1 MKQRHLLSTA
11 VACALIGTSA
21 SAANLVADGRGNAMG
36 NTGVTSADYL
46 LAPFYNPALTAVYRD
61 EDDFGILAPA
71 IGFTARDTDES
82 LTTLDDLQDTIEQY
96 EDSGSSNVSLRND
109 LNTHLDNLSDDKP
122 LAVSV
127 GGGLAVAVPFGLV
140 SGNFYTRGY
149 AEIIAQTDIAE
160 SDTSIVD
167 EDLRVAD
174 RYNNSNVNM
183 AAFGYVEYGVT
194 LAKRMTLAGQD
205 FSFGVTPKYQELT
218 TYSETLTVEDFDL
231 SDYDE
236 SETSKSAFNLDL
248 GAVWFYNDFRAGIA
262 IKDLLSQEIETKD
275 KTDKYKLDTQ
285 VTISGSYATELLTA
299 TLDFDVTTQKRFSG
313 SNDDTRFVRMGIEGN
328 AWGWAQLRAGYE
340 MDMEDTLD
348 NSFTAGLGISPGDLV
363 SIDLAGSYA
372 GDNQFGLSGN
382 LAFTF

>member
-160 SDTSIVD
+160 SNTSIGD
-167 EDLRVAD
+167 ENARVVD

-183 AAFGYVEYGVT
+183 AAFGYVEYGVA
-194 LAKRMTLAGQD
+194 LAKRMTVAGQD
-205 FSFGVTPKYQELT
+205 FSFGVTPKYQKLT

-248 GAVWFYNDFRAGIA
+248 GAVWFYNNFRAGIA

-313 SNDDTRFVRMGIEGN
+313 SNDDTRFVRMGVEGN

>member
-11 VACALIGTSA
+11 VACALISTSA

-96 EDSGSSNVSLRND
+96 EDSGSSNASLRND

-183 AAFGYVEYGVT
+183 AAFGYVEYGVA
-194 LAKRMTLAGQD
+194 LAKRMTVAGQD
-205 FSFGVTPKYQELT
+205 FSFGVTPKYQKMT

-248 GAVWFYNDFRAGIA
+248 GAVWFYNNFRAGIA

>member
-96 EDSGSSNVSLRND
+96 EDSGSSNASLRND

-183 AAFGYVEYGVT
+183 AAFGYVEYGVA
-194 LAKRMTLAGQD
+194 LAKRMTVAGQD
-205 FSFGVTPKYQELT
+205 FSFGVTPKYQKMT

>member
-1 MKQRHLLSTA
+1 MKQLKILPLA
-11 VACALIGTSA
+11 VACTLFGTSA
-21 SAANLVADGRGNAMG
+21 VAANVVADGRGNAMG

-71 IGFTARDTDES
+71 IGVNARDTDES
-82 LTTLDDLQDTIEQY
+82 LSTLDDLQTTIEDY
-96 EDSGSSNVSLRND
+96 EDSGSSDASLRND
-109 LNTHLDNLSDDKP
+109 LNKHLDELSDDKP

-127 GGGLAVAVPFGLV
+127 GGGLAVAVPFGMV
-140 SGNFYTRGY
+140 SGNFYMRGY

-183 AAFGYVEYGVT
+183 AAFGYSEYGVA
-194 LAKRMTLAGQD
+194 LAKRVKLAGQE
-205 FSFGVTPKYQELT
+205 FSFGVTPKYQQLT

-231 SDYDE
+231 NDYDE
-236 SETSKSAFNLDL
+236 SETNKSAFNLDL
-248 GAVWFYNDFRAGIA
+248 GAIWFLNDFRAGIA
-262 IKDLLSQEIETKD
+262 IKDLFSQEIKTKD
-275 KTDKYKLDTQ
+275 KSDKYQLDTQ
-285 VTISGSYATELLTA
+285 VTLSGAYATQLLTA
-299 TLDFDVTTQKRFSG
+299 TVDFDVTKQKRFSG
-313 SNDDTRFVRMGIEGN
+313 SNDDTQFFRLGVEGN

-340 MDMEDTLD
+340 VDMEDTLD
-348 NSFTAGLGISPGDLV
+348 SSFTAGLGISPGDLV
-363 SIDLAGSYA
+363 SVDIAGSYA